1 MDSNIKHYII
11 HNVTINRLTS
21 QVVKCIWEWH
31 WLLTKNNFLKL
42 LSVILLSHRNNYI
55 VLFVYSQAQ
64 WCDHVWRTRWGGR
77 YLVRG
82 QRKWRGGWGGRLLTH
97 QVRQLPSLG
106 ENVGL
111 AFLRHLERDL
121 GRSVQMLFPNTLNN
135 LRCKPILVTFIQ
147 WCMLNGYGYIPFSL
161 CKRSCFILC
170 SIGRRIKVVSV
181 SHYFW
186 VTDTVPW
193 TVTAHSGIIVY
204 TKAMGFQH
212 GIW

>member
-97 QVRQLPSLG
+97 QVRQLPSLWRKCRISLYTMKTIHSILSVFQCLQ
-106 ENVGL
+106 ESI
-111 AFLRHLERDL
+111 R
-121 GRSVQMLFPNTLNN
+121 GRSVQP
-135 LRCKPILVTFIQ
+135 PITSLVHKF
-147 WCMLNGYGYIPFSL
+147 
-161 CKRSCFILC
+161 
-170 SIGRRIKVVSV
+170 
-181 SHYFW
+181 
-186 VTDTVPW
+186 
-193 TVTAHSGIIVY
+193 
-204 TKAMGFQH
+204 
-212 GIW
+212 